1 MIGPVV
7 ACGAIVVEAGA
18 LLLVRRG
25 QPPAA
30 GCWTVPGGR
39 VEAGE
44 ELRAAAAREV
54 QEETAIDVEIGAL
67 AGWVERFDEDR
78 HFVILDFFATPVAAR
93 QPLHAGDD
101 ATDARWV
108 PLAQVG
114 SYELTTGLLMFLR
127 EVGTVPA

>member
-1 MIGPVV
+1 VIGPTV
-7 ACGAIVVEAGA
+7 ATGAIVVEDGA

-25 QPPAA
+25 HAPAL
-30 GCWTVPGGR
+30 GYWTVPGGR

-54 QEETAIDVEIGAL
+54 LEETAIEVAAGAF
-67 AGWVERFDEDR
+67 AGWDERFDEDH
-78 HFVILDFFATPVAAR
+78 HFVILDFFATPVR
-93 QPLHAGDD
+93 SGQEVRAGDD

-108 PLAQVG
+108 PLDHVAE
-114 SYELTTGLLMFLR
+114 YELAMGLLVFLQ